1 MIAFLRSRR
10 CRLPLAVIL
19 LLVTQVA
26 FAGQSCRAVMLGM
39 GVNDHAATTTHQV
52 SNASDSPDAAEA
64 DAMPCCD
71 GHPPPLSVCLV
82 PDDASTSAVL
92 VAGGTL
98 LPDLAPPADVAAST
112 DAFRR
117 TDVAPS
123 HPAHSAAGPP
133 LRIYIVYRRFL
144 S

>member
-1 MIAFLRSRR
+1 MIAFLRSRG

-26 FAGQSCRAVMLGM
+26 FAGQACRAIMPGTT
-39 GVNDHAATTTHQV
+39 GTDKAAAMHQMHGAPGGLIV
-52 SNASDSPDAAEA
+52 VTDAGAL
-64 DAMPCCD
+64 PCCE
-71 GHPPPLSVCLV
+71 GHVPPVSTCLV

-98 LPDLAPPADVAAST
+98 LPDLAPPADVAASA
-112 DAFRR
+112 DVFRR
-117 TDVAPS
+117 TGVAPS

-133 LRIYIVYRRFL
+133 LRVYIVYRRFL